1 MMAVTAVPAADCVV
15 MMKQAWDN
23 KFIRFLVVGGLNTL
37 FGYSLFA
44 LLIFSGLHYSLA
56 VFVSTALGVLF
67 NFKTTGSIVFKH
79 NNNALIFKFVLGYCV
94 VYALNVGLLKVLN
107 LLGFNM
113 YAGGA
118 MLLLPMALVSYFL
131 NSRLVFRGH
140 P

>member
-1 MMAVTAVPAADCVV
+1 MPTPAIPAMDHVV
-15 MMKQAWDN
+15 MMKHAWDN
-23 KFIRFLVVGGLNTL
+23 KFFRFLVVGGLNTL

-44 LLIFSGLHYSLA
+44 LLIFVGLHYSLA
-56 VFVSTALGVLF
+56 VLVSTALGVLF

-79 NNNALIFKFVLGYCV
+79 NNNALLFRFVLGYGV
-94 VYALNVGLLKVLN
+94 VYALNVGLLKALS

-131 NSRLVFRGH
+131 NSRLVFKGH